1 MKIIILKLILLHLIK
16 RKKKN
21 CNKMNK
27 VDENRNKIIKITLKI
42 YGTIFK
48 EIEKEV
54 RVEV

>member
-1 MKIIILKLILLHLIK
+1 
-16 RKKKN
+16 
-21 CNKMNK
+21 MNK